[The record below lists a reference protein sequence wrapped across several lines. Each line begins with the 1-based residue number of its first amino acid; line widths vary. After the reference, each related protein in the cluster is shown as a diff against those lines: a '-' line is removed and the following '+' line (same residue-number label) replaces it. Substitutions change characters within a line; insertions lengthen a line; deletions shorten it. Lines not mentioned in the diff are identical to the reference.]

1 MRNGLGPNLDSI
13 AESTTVTIT
22 QGVLFGFSS
31 GFTVIPNT
39 DADADG
45 INDVNDNCPNTANPS
60 QSNIDNDT
68 QGDACDADDDNDSVL
83 DTDDAFPTESIVSSR
98 SG

>member
-1 MRNGLGPNLDSI
+1 M
-13 AESTTVTIT
+13 
-22 QGVLFGFSS
+22 
-31 GFTVIPNT
+31 IPNP

-60 QSNIDNDT
+60 QSNIDNDA

-83 DTDDAFPTESIVSSR
+83 DINDSFPTDASLAADPDD
-98 SG
+98 